1 MLGICVCLSLGF
13 PNKIRF
19 YVYLNIDPNIYIYI
33 HTYYKELVHAIME
46 AERPQDLQSAS
57 QRPKKADGIKF

>member
-1 MLGICVCLSLGF
+1 MYKELC
-13 PNKIRF
+13 
-19 YVYLNIDPNIYIYI
+19 
-33 HTYYKELVHAIME
+33 YKELVHAIME